1 MTDIKKLQ
9 SFRCPGWDSLP
20 EIELYMDQV
29 LTLTSKY
36 FGIFSDNP
44 DGIITSSMINNY
56 VKASVMPAPHKKRYG
71 REHIAY
77 IFMICVLKRVLSI
90 NQTGALIELLRGE
103 KDIKAVYD
111 LFRSELD
118 RSVAYIG
125 ATLSKKHDVRAPE
138 TDGTDAELAL
148 RCAVGAF
155 SNAVLADLLLGGENT
170 KEKEKE

>member
-90 NQTGALIELLRGE
+90 NQTGALIEL
-103 KDIKAVYD
+103 
-111 LFRSELD
+111 
-118 RSVAYIG
+118 
-125 ATLSKKHDVRAPE
+125 
-138 TDGTDAELAL
+138 
-148 RCAVGAF
+148 
-155 SNAVLADLLLGGENT
+155 
-170 KEKEKE
+170 